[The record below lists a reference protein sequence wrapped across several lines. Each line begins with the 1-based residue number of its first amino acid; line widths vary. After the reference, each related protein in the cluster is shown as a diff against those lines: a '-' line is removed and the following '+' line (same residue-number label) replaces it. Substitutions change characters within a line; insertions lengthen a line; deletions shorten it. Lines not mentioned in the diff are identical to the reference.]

1 MRERVRP
8 WYDTIL
14 VNGKARSVKGKLSMG
29 SRGPL
34 PKSAGERDLGG
45 NAGKRD
51 KHRNARV
58 NPGEPLPSI
67 ECPKE
72 LKGLARE
79 FWQRYVPK
87 LAKRGWLTDL
97 DEPSLTLMCQLWQE
111 YQENT
116 AIVRKEGRYYEVKGG
131 AMIPHPAMKT
141 AQQALNKCNDL
152 LKLFGMHPSSRVR
165 LGPAKEEPEKDD
177 EYKNFRRA

>member
-1 MRERVRP
+1 
-8 WYDTIL
+8 
-14 VNGKARSVKGKLSMG
+14 
-29 SRGPL
+29 L
-34 PKSAGERDLGG
+34 PKSAGERALGG

-51 KHRNARV
+51 PFENARPA
-58 NPGEPLPSI
+58 PGEALKSLD
-67 ECPKE
+67 CPKALTGE
-72 LKGLARE
+72 ARD
-79 FWQRYVPK
+79 FWKRYVPM
-87 LAKRGWLTDL
+87 LAKKGWLTAL

-131 AMIPHPAMKT
+131 AMIPHPALKV

-165 LGPAKEEPEKDD
+165 LGPAKDEPEKDD
-177 EYKNFRRA
+177 RYSKFRRS